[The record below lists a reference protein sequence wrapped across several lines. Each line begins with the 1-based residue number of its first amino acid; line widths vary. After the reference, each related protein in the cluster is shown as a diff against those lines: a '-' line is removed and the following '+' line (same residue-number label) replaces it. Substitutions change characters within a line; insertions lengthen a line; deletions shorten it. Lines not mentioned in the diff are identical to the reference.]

1 MFIGMIGEGR
11 AELPQ
16 SSYSRR
22 MNGYGGPRA
31 YPPGPRGQNRLP
43 DPPRP
48 RASFGSFLWA
58 VAPLL
63 TCGFAAPFTL
73 GYAAARLRSLAQAAA
88 TILYAACLV
97 VWLAFDLSDS
107 KDITAALILLAA
119 AASSLGATIHSLLI
133 RPRVFPPQPVG
144 TAPNDV
150 AIRMAE
156 HQRELR
162 RRARE
167 LANRDPGLAC
177 ELRIGRPDLARQ
189 YDDGGLVDMNHAPA
203 QVIATVPRMRPELVE
218 RILQAREAVG
228 VFSSPEEL
236 SITANLPVNLN
247 DELAEYTIYLL

>member
-1 MFIGMIGEGR
+1 MEVYGR
-11 AELPQ
+11 P
-16 SSYSRR
+16 
-22 MNGYGGPRA
+22 GA
-31 YPPGPRGQNRLP
+31 YPPGPQGQNRPP

-58 VAPLL
+58 LAPLL
-63 TCGFAAPFTL
+63 TCGFAAPFTV

-88 TILYAACLV
+88 AILYAGCLV
-97 VWLAFDLSDS
+97 LWLAFDISDAT
-107 KDITAALILLAA
+107 DITVALILLAA

-133 RPRVFPPQPVG
+133 RPRVFPPRSVG
-144 TAPNDV
+144 TALNDA

-162 RRARE
+162 RQARE
-167 LANRDPGLAC
+167 LAERDPGLAC

-189 YDDGGLVDMNHAPA
+189 YNDGGLVDMNHAPA

-218 RILQAREAVG
+218 RILQAREVVG
-228 VFSSPEEL
+228 VFSSPEDL

-247 DELAEYTIYLL
+247 DELAEYTIYLP